1 MTGAAHTS
9 RMASSFRRCVRG
21 FLVGG
26 RDPRAVEVAEEG
38 ADDTMDED
46 PDEDTGADEPVEATV
61 EETADEAADEDTE
74 DGSLFIS
81 PILPPA
87 CA

>member
-38 ADDTMDED
+38 ADDERDED
-46 PDEDTGADEPVEATV
+46 PNEDPGADEPVAEAE
-61 EETADEAADEDTE
+61 EETADEDTE
-74 DGSLFIS
+74 DGSLCMR

>member
-9 RMASSFRRCVRG
+9 RMASSFRRWVRG

-38 ADDTMDED
+38 ADDERDED
-46 PDEDTGADEPVEATV
+46 PNEDPGADEPVAEAE
-61 EETADEAADEDTE
+61 EETADEDTE
-74 DGSLFIS
+74 DGSLCMR